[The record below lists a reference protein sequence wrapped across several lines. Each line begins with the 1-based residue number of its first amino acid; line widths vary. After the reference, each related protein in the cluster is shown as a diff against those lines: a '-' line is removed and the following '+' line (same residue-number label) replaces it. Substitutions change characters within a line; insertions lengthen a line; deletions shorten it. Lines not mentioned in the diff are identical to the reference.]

1 MGERLMLD
9 GRLALTTPEGVSLAL
24 TPAGPGLRGF
34 AWAIDFVVWVVSVSI
49 VSMLLSF
56 VFPDRRLYQGVF
68 LLCLFV
74 SYWGYPVLCEVYASG
89 RTVGKRAMGLEVVRE
104 DGLPVGWRESAT
116 RNLLLAADFLP
127 FLYAAGLVC
136 MLCDTRF
143 RRLGDIVAGT
153 QVVYRPKPRKRS
165 AVQSEQP
172 VPLPYTLTP
181 EQQRALLDFAER
193 APRLPQSRC
202 IELAD
207 LAEPLTGLRG
217 EASLRRLKALAAGL
231 MGGL

>member
-1 MGERLMLD
+1 MLD
-9 GRLALTTPEGVSLAL
+9 GRLSLTTPEGVTLAL

-34 AWAIDFVVWVVSVSI
+34 AWAIDFIVWMISVSLI
-49 VSMLLSF
+49 STALFF
-56 VFPDRRLYQGVF
+56 VVPDQRLHQGIF
-68 LLCLFV
+68 LIFLFLT
-74 SYWGYPVLCEVYASG
+74 YWGYPVLCEVYAGG

-127 FLYAAGLVC
+127 FLYAAGLVS

-153 QVVYRPKPRKRS
+153 QVVYRAKSRKRQM
-165 AVQSEQP
+165 AQSEPP
-172 VPLPYTLTP
+172 VPLPYVLTP

-231 MGGL
+231 MGGLK

>member
-1 MGERLMLD
+1 
-9 GRLALTTPEGVSLAL
+9 
-24 TPAGPGLRGF
+24 
-34 AWAIDFVVWVVSVSI
+34 
-49 VSMLLSF
+49 
-56 VFPDRRLYQGVF
+56 
-68 LLCLFV
+68 
-74 SYWGYPVLCEVYASG
+74 
-89 RTVGKRAMGLEVVRE
+89 
-104 DGLPVGWRESAT
+104 
-116 RNLLLAADFLP
+116 
-127 FLYAAGLVC
+127 

-153 QVVYRPKPRKRS
+153 QVVYRAKPRKRQM
-165 AVQSEQP
+165 VQTEP
-172 VPLPYTLTP
+172 PAPLPYALTP

-231 MGGL
+231 IGGFQ